1 MKELGSEE
9 SSVTAAQGT
18 RRSDGRTGMPQ
29 EVAEGRYRITFKVAA
44 LGREDKA
51 SQEIVIRKS

>member
-1 MKELGSEE
+1 
-9 SSVTAAQGT
+9 
-18 RRSDGRTGMPQ
+18 MPQ

-51 SQEIVIRKS
+51 SQEVVIRKS